1 MLGDSYNGRLMTGYR
16 ANSDMTNWCYF
27 DGKNCI
33 DTETNTPIGVHID
46 SNNAWVQA
54 DSSEPDCTNSMFAS
68 AINNALQ
75 KEINNIPLVPSNPN
89 DCLVFDLAQE
99 QMVIFLEKA
108 FFCIFGRLQPIVI
121 HLRPMRSFVRGKL
134 GIAH

>member
-108 FFCIFGRLQPIVI
+108 FFCIKYQKFFGRL
-121 HLRPMRSFVRGKL
+121 
-134 GIAH
+134 